1 MNIHG
6 LKSNIN
12 KFTGVNC
19 KNPKFGVQIAIF
31 CPNLLYKD
39 LLAKNLGP
47 FRTRSLAAP
56 VEAETLDPVPIPS
69 STSAACLRL
78 LRRAKAPFDPPS
90 IDPRDPIP
98 LGNEFLLFF
107 FLFPRRFLV
116 LWWNRRVLLLT
127 LVDLVVVVRSTA
139 SRSDCLGFYFVR
151 CVYLGFILS
160 WLVFA
165 MWRSYALLH
174 YCRFLLSSPCF
185 ILLSTESAS

>member
-107 FLFPRRFLV
+107 FFVSPSISCALVESACSVAYPRRSRRCGEIHGFKIGLF
-116 LWWNRRVLLLT
+116 RVLFCSVCL
-127 LVDLVVVVRSTA
+127 
-139 SRSDCLGFYFVR
+139 SRFYFVLISFR
-151 CVYLGFILS
+151 NVAIICSV
-160 WLVFA
+160 
-165 MWRSYALLH
+165 ALL
-174 YCRFLLSSPCF
+174 
-185 ILLSTESAS
+185 